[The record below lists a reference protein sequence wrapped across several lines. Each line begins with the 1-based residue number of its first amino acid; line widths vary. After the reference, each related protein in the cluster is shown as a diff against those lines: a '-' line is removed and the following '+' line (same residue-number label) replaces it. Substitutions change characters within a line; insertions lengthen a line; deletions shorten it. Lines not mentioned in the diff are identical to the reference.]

1 MKIDERRR
9 YILDAVNQNKKVRI
23 SALSKKMAVSRE
35 TIRKDIY
42 NLAEKGLVSAIRG
55 GAEAVD
61 DDPTSRFDQRK
72 AVNQDAKREMAQRAL
87 TYIKDGATIF
97 LDSGTSSYELAE
109 ALKQEPRHDLSI
121 VTSSTF
127 VAQSLL
133 VMKGIQIVLLG
144 GVVRGDE
151 GSVSGPI
158 ALQAIESIYADVG
171 FFGCGGI
178 DEVSGIT
185 NRYLE
190 ESQTAKA
197 MKQHCRTSIVLADHS
212 KFGASSLVSMF
223 KLDDVDFIISDSGI
237 NKDLVQHIGVKN
249 LVI

>member
-9 YILDAVNQNKKVRI
+9 YILDAVNQNKNVRI

-87 TYIKDGATIF
+87 SYIKDGATIF

-121 VTSSTF
+121 ITSSTF
-127 VAQSLL
+127 VAQTLL

-144 GVVRGDE
+144 VKDRYQGQLPCKQLSRFMLTLASLAVE
-151 GSVSGPI
+151 GSM
-158 ALQAIESIYADVG
+158 
-171 FFGCGGI
+171 
-178 DEVSGIT
+178 
-185 NRYLE
+185 R
-190 ESQTAKA
+190 SQVLRTATWKNPKRP
-197 MKQHCRTSIVLADHS
+197 KQ
-212 KFGASSLVSMF
+212 
-223 KLDDVDFIISDSGI
+223 
-237 NKDLVQHIGVKN
+237 
-249 LVI
+249 